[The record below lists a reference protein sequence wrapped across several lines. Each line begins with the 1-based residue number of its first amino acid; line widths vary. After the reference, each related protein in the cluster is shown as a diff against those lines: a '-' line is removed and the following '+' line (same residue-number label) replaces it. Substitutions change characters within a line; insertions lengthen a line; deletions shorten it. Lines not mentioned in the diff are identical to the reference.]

1 MTGRFFSVSAWQA
14 AAKCYTEPYRR
25 RLAALEGKEGSSM
38 YKITNFTTNDDIR
51 TLGVIGPFTIV
62 QYEREFSVAPQQ
74 AQFAWYCN
82 VMNIRRRQ
90 VVCDL
95 SKGAVVVQ
103 PGAMQWMAGDV
114 HGTSG
119 LKGVGDFIGKTIRSK
134 MTGDPAVKPEY
145 QGTGTLVLEPTYSY
159 LAAIDV
165 SQWGAGIVLD
175 DGMFVAAE
183 ASLRQEV
190 SMRRSLSSAT
200 LGNEGL
206 FSLCLRGNGAAV
218 VKVPCPQE
226 ELVEVE
232 LDNDVLRI
240 DGNMAVAWSAGL
252 QFTVEKATSSLMGS
266 ALSGEGLVNVYR
278 GTGKVLLCPFQQEAG
293 AMPVQPAAG
302 Q

>member
-1 MTGRFFSVSAWQA
+1 
-14 AAKCYTEPYRR
+14 
-25 RLAALEGKEGSSM
+25 
-38 YKITNFTTNDDIR
+38 
-51 TLGVIGPFTIV
+51 
-62 QYEREFSVAPQQ
+62 
-74 AQFAWYCN
+74 
-82 VMNIRRRQ
+82 
-90 VVCDL
+90 
-95 SKGAVVVQ
+95 
-103 PGAMQWMAGDV
+103 
-114 HGTSG
+114 
-119 LKGVGDFIGKTIRSK
+119 

-190 SMRRSLSSAT
+190 SMRRSLSAAT

-206 FSLCLRGNGAAV
+206 FSLCLRGNGVAV

-252 QFTVEKATSSLMGS
+252 QFTVEKATSSWWKWSWTTMS
-266 ALSGEGLVNVYR
+266 CALT
-278 GTGKVLLCPFQQEAG
+278 GTWPWHGVPGCSSQWKKPRVH
-293 AMPVQPAAG
+293 
-302 Q
+302 

>member
-1 MTGRFFSVSAWQA
+1 
-14 AAKCYTEPYRR
+14 
-25 RLAALEGKEGSSM
+25 M

-51 TLGVIGPFTIV
+51 TLGAIGPFTIV

-82 VMNIRRRQ
+82 AMNIRRRQ

-175 DGMFVAAE
+175 DGMFVAA
-183 ASLRQEV
+183 
-190 SMRRSLSSAT
+190 
-200 LGNEGL
+200 
-206 FSLCLRGNGAAV
+206 
-218 VKVPCPQE
+218 
-226 ELVEVE
+226 
-232 LDNDVLRI
+232 
-240 DGNMAVAWSAGL
+240 
-252 QFTVEKATSSLMGS
+252 
-266 ALSGEGLVNVYR
+266 SGR
-278 GTGKVLLCPFQQEAG
+278 K
-293 AMPVQPAAG
+293 
-302 Q
+302 